1 MSVKNI
7 CYFFIFLLGLT
18 CCGYAADRIPFYED
32 YLQESDLNGFLEEA
46 ADFLANSPES
56 PLAPRVAMDY
66 MMAGKAANLPKVVD
80 KATDLLLLKYPQSLP
95 SLQFIS
101 SFDNGSPRLTGL
113 LIKKADKGNLGSKEF
128 AVTYC
133 KTLLFIAKMKGPDLF
148 KDVSLR
154 LRAFLLATLA
164 EVEELEKTAQ
174 SSLQEIAEKS
184 GPIGQVLKI
193 VFSDQGTQE
202 KIHSLS
208 QISGGDAKFCLSF
221 YLSQLTSEEVNSEK
235 MIIYQIK
242 NDLFGNSPD
251 TSKVRELISNL
262 PPKAIAS
269 PSMMAFV
276 AFSHHLDQEHTKAIQ
291 ILENG
296 AKNTPAPAWQETLQS
311 YASGITFME
320 DRMSALL
327 DALETAIDKLSQ
339 DANCLAITTEWDSSS
354 EDGKQV
360 QNQILLGLSKTE
372 QTIEIQYR
380 KNNQL
385 YMGYKSSENSS
396 SILSPDSNQIYH
408 FLSQGALPM
417 PGVAINRDVITGA
430 FSYNFKL
437 NFSSSFAKFLENGSS
452 FLENPYIATAKGRE
466 VLWNHILQRKMIWLE
481 ATQNAESGTTF
492 PIRSI
497 SREDSKA
504 NLSTL
509 SFDLEG
515 NLKSSKIGKFSISS
529 IQRGDSS
536 ILQSL
541 PAWPKLE
548 TIEEKEFNFSMF
560 MQMVGSFGAI
570 AQN

>member
-1 MSVKNI
+1 
-7 CYFFIFLLGLT
+7 
-18 CCGYAADRIPFYED
+18 
-32 YLQESDLNGFLEEA
+32 
-46 ADFLANSPES
+46 
-56 PLAPRVAMDY
+56 
-66 MMAGKAANLPKVVD
+66 
-80 KATDLLLLKYPQSLP
+80 
-95 SLQFIS
+95 
-101 SFDNGSPRLTGL
+101 
-113 LIKKADKGNLGSKEF
+113 
-128 AVTYC
+128 
-133 KTLLFIAKMKGPDLF
+133 
-148 KDVSLR
+148 
-154 LRAFLLATLA
+154 LA

-262 PPKAIAS
+262 PPKTIAS

-276 AFSHHLDQEHTKAIQ
+276 AFSHHLDQEQTKAIQ

-296 AKNTPAPAWQETLQS
+296 AKNTPDPAWQETLHS

-354 EDGKQV
+354 EDGKKV

-380 KNNQL
+380 KNNRL

-437 NFSSSFAKFLENGSS
+437 NFGSSFANFLENGSS
-452 FLENPYIATAKGRE
+452 FLENPYIATTKGRE

-481 ATQNAESGTTF
+481 ATQNADTGTTF

-504 NLSTL
+504 KLSTL

-515 NLKSSKIGKFSISS
+515 NLKSTKIGKFSISS

-536 ILQSL
+536 ILQSI

>member
-56 PLAPRVAMDY
+56 PLAPRIAMDY
-66 MMAGKAANLPKVVD
+66 MMAGKAANLTKVVD
-80 KATDLLLLKYPQSLP
+80 DATDLLLFKYPQSLP

-101 SFDNGSPRLTGL
+101 SFENGSPRLTGL
-113 LIKKADKGNLGSKEF
+113 LIKKADQGNLGSKEF

-133 KTLLFIAKMKGPDLF
+133 KTLLFIARMKGPDLF

-164 EVEELEKTAQ
+164 EVGELEKTAQ

-184 GPIGQVLKI
+184 SPIGQVLKI
-193 VFSDQGTQE
+193 VFSDQSTQE

-208 QISGGDAKFCLSF
+208 QVSGGDAKFCLSF

-262 PPKAIAS
+262 PPKTIAS
-269 PSMMAFV
+269 PSMMAFI
-276 AFSHHLDQEHTKAIQ
+276 AFSHHLDQEQTKAIQ

-296 AKNTPAPAWQETLQS
+296 AKNTPDPAWQETLQS

-339 DANCLAITTEWDSSS
+339 EVNCLVITTEWDSSS
-354 EDGKQV
+354 EDGKKV

-417 PGVAINRDVITGA
+417 PGIAINRDVTTGA

-437 NFSSSFAKFLENGSS
+437 NFGSSFAKFLENGSS
-452 FLENPYIATAKGRE
+452 FLENPYIATTKGRE
-466 VLWNHILQRKMIWLE
+466 VLWNHILQRKLIWLE
-481 ATQNAESGTTF
+481 ATQNAEGGTTF

-497 SREDSKA
+497 SKEDSKA
-504 NLSTL
+504 KLSTL

-515 NLKSSKIGKFSISS
+515 NLKSTKIGKFSISS